1 MGERTGIRSSGSS
14 CRHAHPIKRSKPT
27 RHPHRVRNSG
37 VTVNHETLTT
47 HPWAWWA
54 WAMGAAATVS
64 LTNNPLLIAL
74 IAGAVILVVVNRRTD
89 DPWARSAGTYL
100 KLAGIIIV
108 IRMVFII
115 FFGANRTGT
124 VLFTLP
130 SLTLPDWAAGIA
142 LGGPVALEAIVG
154 TGYEAL
160 RLATMLACFGA
171 ANSLAN
177 PRRALKSVPA
187 ALHDI
192 STAVVVA
199 LSVFPQ
205 IIVSVGR
212 VRRARRLRGG
222 RVTGYRAVNSIVIP
236 VLEDAVESS
245 MFLARG
251 MESRGYGRT
260 RDNRRVR
267 PGTGALLV
275 VSLMLL
281 TIAIYFILANP
292 SGYLA
297 PDPATCGPGT
307 LCAALFGNRFG
318 QRIGILAALVSLI
331 GVTIGLRSSGRRLGV
346 SRYRPD
352 PWTTRSILAALC
364 GLFALAVTVGLSR
377 YAPTVLTIGTVPLT
391 WPVLHP
397 VMLIIAAIVA
407 APGFFTQR
415 PLRNPH
421 TVDDARELRKD
432 TE

>member
-1 MGERTGIRSSGSS
+1 
-14 CRHAHPIKRSKPT
+14 
-27 RHPHRVRNSG
+27 
-37 VTVNHETLTT
+37 
-47 HPWAWWA
+47 
-54 WAMGAAATVS
+54 
-64 LTNNPLLIAL
+64 
-74 IAGAVILVVVNRRTD
+74 
-89 DPWARSAGTYL
+89 
-100 KLAGIIIV
+100 
-108 IRMVFII
+108 
-115 FFGANRTGT
+115 
-124 VLFTLP
+124 
-130 SLTLPDWAAGIA
+130 
-142 LGGPVALEAIVG
+142 
-154 TGYEAL
+154 
-160 RLATMLACFGA
+160 
-171 ANSLAN
+171 
-177 PRRALKSVPA
+177 
-187 ALHDI
+187 
-192 STAVVVA
+192 
-199 LSVFPQ
+199 
-205 IIVSVGR
+205 
-212 VRRARRLRGG
+212 
-222 RVTGYRAVNSIVIP
+222 
-236 VLEDAVESS
+236 

-267 PGTGALLV
+267 PGTGVLLV

-281 TIAIYFILANP
+281 TVAIYFILANP

-407 APGFFTQR
+407 APGFFTLR
-415 PLRNPH
+415 PPGNPH
-421 TVDDARELRKD
+421 TADDSRESLRG
-432 TE
+432 TA